1 MMPKDSSE
9 KIENVKKKKHPAIK
23 IVKEINNTELNI
35 NPFEIFNNFLQDRIT
50 HQVQKTE

>member
-1 MMPKDSSE
+1 MMPKDSPE
-9 KIENVKKKKHPAIK
+9 KIELVNLKKHPAIK